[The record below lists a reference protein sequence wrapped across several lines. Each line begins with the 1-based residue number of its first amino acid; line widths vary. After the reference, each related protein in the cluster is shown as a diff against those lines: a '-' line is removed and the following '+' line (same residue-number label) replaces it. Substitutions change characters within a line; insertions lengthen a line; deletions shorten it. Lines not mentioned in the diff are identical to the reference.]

1 MDKEQG
7 MAGPEG
13 LARWQ
18 WDGYPLYHQARTNL
32 LIHILLVPVFL
43 LGNLVLLAGLVSRFW
58 PAALAGLAAMALS
71 FATQGYGHGREPNPS
86 IPFAGPANAFA
97 RIFLEQWITFPRFVF
112 SGGWSRALRA
122 AASQRAA

>member
-1 MDKEQG
+1 MEKDKS
-7 MAGPEG
+7 MVGPEG

-43 LGNLVLLAGLVSRFW
+43 VGNLALLASLTTRSW
-58 PAALAGLAAMALS
+58 PTALAGLAAMALS
-71 FATQGYGHGREPNPS
+71 FAAQGYGHGREPNPS
-86 IPFAGPANAFA
+86 IPFAGPANALA

-112 SGGWSRALRA
+112 SGGWSRAMRT
-122 AASQRAA
+122 AASQRVA